1 MLELKNVAASIGE
14 NRVLR
19 GISIDVP
26 QGTAVAVLGAN
37 GAGKSSLIRVI
48 AGILKTTGG
57 RIVLNGQE
65 IQNQPPH
72 RISRLG
78 VATVPEGRRTF
89 VDMSVADNLMMGAY
103 LPRGRKQLAQT
114 QETVLDLFPVL
125 KERMAQRAGTLS
137 GGEQQ
142 MLAIGRALMS
152 RPALLILDEL
162 SLGLAPLIVHEI
174 YRILEKVRQHTT
186 MLLVEQSV
194 DMALRNTNY
203 AYILKTG
210 RVIQEGPSGELLKDP
225 EIRKAYLGM

>member
-1 MLELKNVAASIGE
+1 
-14 NRVLR
+14 
-19 GISIDVP
+19 
-26 QGTAVAVLGAN
+26 
-37 GAGKSSLIRVI
+37 
-48 AGILKTTGG
+48 
-57 RIVLNGQE
+57 
-65 IQNQPPH
+65 
-72 RISRLG
+72 
-78 VATVPEGRRTF
+78 
-89 VDMSVADNLMMGAY
+89 MSVADNLMMGAY